1 MGKRFRILI
10 VEDEAEVSYF
20 LKAALNTNNFE
31 GFVAENGQQ
40 AVEFFGSQDF
50 DAILMDINM
59 PVLNGVEATR
69 EIRKHPKGK
78 NIPIVILTALEME
91 EWEQKSREAGASQF
105 LVKPFRSK
113 DVLHCLRTLLENP
126 PGTKSKTSGTKPKR
140 ETKLKVHF
148 KTPQG
153 LIQCYLKNLLEG
165 RTFLETPNILP
176 LGSTFHFEITLADAN
191 EKPLHVEA
199 VVKWIN
205 LYEDSKGMGIEYHF
219 VNPQDE
225 KRILDLMDKVS

>member
-1 MGKRFRILI
+1 MGKRFRILV
-10 VEDEAEVSYF
+10 VEDEPEVSYF

-31 GFVAENGQQ
+31 GVVAENGQK
-40 AVEFFGSQDF
+40 AVEFFGAQDF

-59 PVLNGVEATR
+59 PIMNGIEATR
-69 EIRKHPKGK
+69 EIRKLPNGK
-78 NIPIVILTALEME
+78 EIPIIILTALEIE
-91 EWEQKSREAGASQF
+91 EWETQSKEAGASQF

-126 PGTKSKTSGTKPKR
+126 PGTKSKSSAVKSKR
-140 ETKLKVHF
+140 ETKLKVQF

-176 LGSTFHFEITLADAN
+176 LGSTFHFEITLADTH

-219 VNPQDE
+219 VNPEDE
-225 KRILDLMDKVS
+225 KRILDLMAQEI